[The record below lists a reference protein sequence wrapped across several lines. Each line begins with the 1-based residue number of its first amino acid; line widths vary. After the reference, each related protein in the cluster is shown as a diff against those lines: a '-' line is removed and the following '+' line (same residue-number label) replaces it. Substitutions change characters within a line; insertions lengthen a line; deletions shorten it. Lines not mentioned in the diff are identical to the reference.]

1 MLQASK
7 IRRSGRMVATVLF
20 VIAASQSGNLSAQ
33 SRGEKMTKPYFF
45 VNEEFGALAMID
57 GAETMKEGN
66 VFRDYTYFDDEEKCY
81 VIPRQDK
88 YRFVLNHR
96 LPEDAGTEWFS
107 FVSIIYDSNRD
118 TDFLSLM
125 RNSKWLDD
133 EGRSLKYYY
142 KNSYDIGI
150 SPSDFIDLHLRHESA
165 EEHLKARE
173 EFNRIAGKFHG
184 KLKRSGM
191 NSWSFAPRIIGRIHK
206 SNPRPKLMSVRLY
219 RYLIT
224 DKYASR
230 NPIDFAVFRNGTRKF
245 KIIAETAR
253 KNGPPETV
261 ERTFAISRNDCKP
274 NNGPN

>member
-1 MLQASK
+1 M
-7 IRRSGRMVATVLF
+7 ITVKTAALF
-20 VIAASQSGNLSAQ
+20 LAVIAGCQSASLSAQ
-33 SRGEKMTKPYFF
+33 SRGEKMNKPFFF
-45 VNEEFGALAMID
+45 VNEEFGALALID
-57 GAETMKEGN
+57 GAKTVKQGN
-66 VFRDYTYFDDEEKCY
+66 VFRDYTFFEDKHECY
-81 VIPRQDK
+81 IIPKQDK

-96 LPEDAGTEWFS
+96 LPEEAGTEWFS
-107 FVSIIYDSNRD
+107 FVSIIYDSNRE

-150 SPSDFIDLHLRHESA
+150 SPSEFINLHLRHKSI
-165 EEHLKARE
+165 EEHVNARE

-184 KLKRSGM
+184 KLRRSGM
-191 NSWSFAPRIIGRIHK
+191 NSWSFAPRMVGRIHN
-206 SNPRPKLMSVRLY
+206 SNPHPKLMSVRLY

-230 NPIDFAVFRNGTRKF
+230 NPVDFAVFRNGTRRF

-253 KNGPPETV
+253 ENGPPETV
-261 ERTFAISRNDCKP
+261 ERTFAISKQDCKSVDDED
-274 NNGPN
+274 